1 MELEDHETGLAASDP
16 PGRVIA
22 LTVNGL
28 TTEIRIEDREVLLQ
42 VLRGSLRLT
51 GSHGGCYGGDCGA
64 CTVEID
70 GRIAKSCMVMAASVD
85 GCRIVTIEGFAD
97 GEGLDPI
104 QRAFWE
110 HDAFQCGFCL
120 PGHLFAIRDLLRR
133 TPEPSEDEIRLALSG
148 NICRCT
154 GYVNLVTAT
163 MQAARDAAALSGSG
177 SGRRAKSRS

>member
-1 MELEDHETGLAASDP
+1 MEPGHQENALPTRP
-16 PGRVIA
+16 PGRVIG
-22 LTVNGL
+22 LQVNGVR
-28 TTEIRIEDREVLLQ
+28 TEVGIEDREVLLQ
-42 VLRGSLRLT
+42 VLRGTLRLT

-85 GCRIVTIEGFAD
+85 GCSIVTIEGFSQ
-97 GEGLDPI
+97 GEGLDTI
-104 QRAFWE
+104 QQAFWE

-133 TPEPSEDEIRLALSG
+133 TPDPSEDDIRYALSG

-154 GYVNLVTAT
+154 GYVDLV
-163 MQAARDAAALSGSG
+163 AAALQIARETTEAASSQAA
-177 SGRRAKSRS
+177 S